1 VKKEDDD
8 FMVDD
13 DDFEF
18 DEGLM
23 AEIETST
30 PAKQASTNGAQ
41 KEKETVKATIVKK
54 ENERTTPVKVV
65 KVEVKSP
72 PAKRKVEVESS
83 DEDDFVDP
91 KPAPKVMRATP
102 KKEKPA
108 PKEVKAEVTT
118 VKKEA
123 AAKKT
128 PTKPTPKPPKKPDSK
143 IAEEDTKR
151 KAILKNIETVALP
164 SADPPSDTKYIPQT
178 TNPDSITA
186 QWRIV
191 QVHKP

>member
-1 VKKEDDD
+1 VKTDDDD

-13 DDFEF
+13 NDFEF
-18 DEGLM
+18 DEDLM
-23 AEIETST
+23 AEIETAA

-54 ENERTTPVKVV
+54 ENGKTTPVKSI

-72 PAKRKVEVESS
+72 SAKRKVEVESS
-83 DEDDFVDP
+83 DEDDFVDQ
-91 KPAPKVMRATP
+91 KPALKLMRTTP

-108 PKEVKAEVTT
+108 PKEVKAAVTA

-123 AAKKT
+123 PAKKT
-128 PTKPTPKPPKKPDSK
+128 LTKHTPTPPKKPDPK
-143 IAEEDTKR
+143 NAKEDNKR
-151 KAILKNIETVALP
+151 KAILKNIENLALP
-164 SADPPSDTKYIPQT
+164 SADPASDTKYIFQT

-186 QWRIV
+186 Q
-191 QVHKP
+191 

>member
-1 VKKEDDD
+1 
-8 FMVDD
+8 MVDD

-18 DEGLM
+18 DEDLM
-23 AEIETST
+23 AEIETSAPT
-30 PAKQASTNGAQ
+30 AKYASTNGAQ
-41 KEKETVKATIVKK
+41 KEKETIKTTNVKA
-54 ENERTTPVKVV
+54 V

-91 KPAPKVMRATP
+91 KPAPKVTRTTP

-108 PKEVKAEVTT
+108 PKEVKAEVAA

-123 AAKKT
+123 LAKKT
-128 PTKPTPKPPKKPDSK
+128 PTKPTPKPPKKQDPK
-143 IAEEDTKR
+143 IAEEDTER
-151 KAILKNIETVALP
+151 KAILENIETVALP
-164 SADPPSDTKYIPQT
+164 SADLPSDTKYLPQT

-186 QWRIV
+186 RW
-191 QVHKP
+191 QVVRAHKPQEAKKSPSEKKNV